1 MPITVELEG
10 VSAVRHRENRMYKLL
25 ALVLTSFVATTSH
38 AVTPGPSP
46 YVGQE
51 GRPIKALAPDEVDGL
66 LAGRG
71 MGYAK
76 SAELNGYPGPA
87 HVLELADQLHLSDA
101 QRAATS
107 AIFTQMQRRAA
118 AAGAQLVEQ
127 ERQLDQRFADGS
139 ITKEAL
145 AASLARIGEL
155 QADVRRAHLDA
166 HLAQVGV
173 LTPEQRTAYVRL
185 RGYADSR
192 PADSGHHMKH

>member
-1 MPITVELEG
+1 MNRLLV
-10 VSAVRHRENRMYKLL
+10 AVL
-25 ALVLTSFVATTSH
+25 ASCAAAGLQAAAPT
-38 AVTPGPSP
+38 PSP

-51 GRPIKALAPDEVDGL
+51 NRAIKSLSPDEVDGL

-71 MGYAK
+71 MGYAR

-87 HVLELADQLHLSDA
+87 HVLELAEQLRLSEA

-107 AIFTQMQRRAA
+107 TIFTQMQRRAA

-127 ERQLDQRFADGS
+127 ERQLDKHFADGS

-145 AASLARIGEL
+145 AASLARISEL

-166 HLAQVGV
+166 HLAQVRV
-173 LTPEQRTAYVRL
+173 LSAEQRIAYMRL
-185 RGYADSR
+185 RGYADTQ
-192 PADSGHHMKH
+192 PAQSGHHMKH